1 MRPFVTTLL
10 LVGLFSL
17 SAVSQLPPFSKASL
31 TAYTPHVVPCPP
43 HFSLIREAAADDPH
57 SLNAGEQAYIDARR
71 KDVIPDALRSYLK
84 NLVSSGQDVPSTL
97 KSIFQGKHGA
107 SPSYGLALSGGALR
121 AGLFEAGAFTI
132 FDGRN
137 KTSNFA
143 GFGGILQGAAYMTG
157 LSGGGWFITAFAQ
170 ANMPTI
176 PELIFGPANPTDNG
190 YGGFNI
196 ASDILA
202 PFANNTLN
210 QGFIGGLILE
220 TNGKAA
226 VGNPVTLADAF
237 GISLARHFA
246 NGTNAANLLDFDT
259 ALHGTGQLFS
269 DIAKV
274 PSFQAHTLPFP
285 ILLSTLN
292 SNNGNPNNTRPR
304 EIVPLSNT
312 KFEYNIFE
320 FGSYDPSLGAF
331 IPMQNLGTVNTS
343 SCVLGFD
350 QVALILGTTGDVFP
364 ARNASAAVKPNDTQI
379 LQFEAGTVAF
389 QQLVPQNQANIRI
402 DSALIP
408 NAFAGRQGFT
418 EENEEFLSLADG
430 ALDGGN
436 LPIIPL
442 LVKARGVQ
450 AVIVLDVSGDTK
462 DNFVDGSGM
471 LAEAQRVSL
480 FPGAYKFPQIPQTQA
495 EFAAENITKQPTFFG
510 CDEDQDVP
518 MILYFAN
525 GAPPPGQPPITNA
538 STGQLSFPDLS
549 LVQAIM
555 DQAGEIVSRGRP
567 QNGEARDPLFPVCVA
582 CALADRERSRLGLK
596 RDHQCDICFDRYCY
610 KPGQQQTSSAAA
622 GSSHA
627 AAALADAD
635 SSTSSSNGLAKY
647 GPIVVGLLGAN
658 AVLLVL

>member
-1 MRPFVTTLL
+1 
-10 LVGLFSL
+10 
-17 SAVSQLPPFSKASL
+17 
-31 TAYTPHVVPCPP
+31 
-43 HFSLIREAAADDPH
+43 
-57 SLNAGEQAYIDARR
+57 
-71 KDVIPDALRSYLK
+71 
-84 NLVSSGQDVPSTL
+84 
-97 KSIFQGKHGA
+97 
-107 SPSYGLALSGGALR
+107 
-121 AGLFEAGAFTI
+121 
-132 FDGRN
+132 
-137 KTSNFA
+137 
-143 GFGGILQGAAYMTG
+143 
-157 LSGGGWFITAFAQ
+157 
-170 ANMPTI
+170 
-176 PELIFGPANPTDNG
+176 
-190 YGGFNI
+190 
-196 ASDILA
+196 
-202 PFANNTLN
+202 
-210 QGFIGGLILE
+210 
-220 TNGKAA
+220 
-226 VGNPVTLADAF
+226 
-237 GISLARHFA
+237 
-246 NGTNAANLLDFDT
+246 
-259 ALHGTGQLFS
+259 
-269 DIAKV
+269 
-274 PSFQAHTLPFP
+274 
-285 ILLSTLN
+285 
-292 SNNGNPNNTRPR
+292 
-304 EIVPLSNT
+304 
-312 KFEYNIFE
+312 
-320 FGSYDPSLGAF
+320 
-331 IPMQNLGTVNTS
+331 
-343 SCVLGFD
+343 
-350 QVALILGTTGDVFP
+350 
-364 ARNASAAVKPNDTQI
+364 VKPNDTQI

-471 LAEAQRVSL
+471 LVSSYCPPVSVHPLIREQAEAQRVSL

-610 KPGQQQTSSAAA
+610 KPGQQQTSSAAV

-627 AAALADAD
+627 AAALVDAD

-647 GPIVVGLLGAN
+647 GPIVIGLLGAN
-658 AVLLVL
+658 LLVTAVLLVLGIVLCTRKGVKPTRYTALDS